1 MTDLLSIY
9 CDKIILLKKYVKRE
23 RG

>member
-1 MTDLLSIY
+1 MIDLLSMY
-9 CDKIILLKKYVKRE
+9 CDKIILLKQYVKSE